1 MIPLQALISAVYV
14 LVYSMIF
21 VIVAEWKE
29 KKIEQKIRA
38 DCKPRCRCRASQQIC
53 AMPCLNQTKVVRNSK
68 VLVAAV
74 AAALVAR

>member
-14 LVYSMIF
+14 FGILYDFRYSSRM
-21 VIVAEWKE
+21 ER

-68 VLVAAV
+68 VLVAA
-74 AAALVAR
+74 AAALAR